1 MGLTSVN
8 AMYGADGKLRMSYYD
23 KKASKVA
30 RKNAKAFNKQL
41 AKYDKDFINY
51 ASYDI
56 DNAKIND
63 RNTRYILGKLNI
75 AGSYIDYLPLSDV
88 SEGIGDEATAIAGN
102 KKAARLGIAA
112 KIASKFQPFFEE
124 QARKHPRLQK
134 LSDSVTKAAN
144 NGRMPLTADSAA
156 VMRIAFDK
164 KYYEDSRKPGAN
176 VETLKAQHDRAV
188 NNLTKMAMF
197 DGVDKE
203 MLSKKFAAKLIEQM
217 KVDESITD
225 IYSGMAT
232 GEIRLA
238 PDEPML
244 DAKGKEIKVGGK
256 TLRKWSNSFVS
267 PELDKDGKNIGL
279 DAWEFETREPQSI
292 ESIVASYKSQFDDI
306 VSKCETEKDLK
317 SVMASPSFANIERNA
332 KAFAEADCPDDA
344 DKFRYELS
352 RANIAVCRQW
362 AIDHGYR
369 MPYAN
374 MTVPPPYS
382 SVVKDNPFV
391 QGYSVSDY
399 QGIDSLS
406 EKSREDKE
414 RLPEDKLSDSLK
426 KDVDKMSDNTDY
438 KSLVERLNKLEAE
451 NAELKKRLELQD
463 EQSSEKSSE
472 KSVSSNPDVQKLDGM
487 MDSLSTAMN
496 IVSAIR
502 SSYGVDS
509 NQQASV
515 LTPALQKLLN
525 GGRPD
530 APNNSEFKPPQ
541 YNNEESEKP
550 SELEEKKTEEQ
561 TKSKEFKINIDG
573 FDVDIDFKNINGIV
587 IKDVRDTYIV
597 GSGYTQSEENTRIY
611 YDAEND
617 SLKARYTDDYGK
629 SEKDISLEEAA
640 EYIKSK
646 LQSSIDGCDSKDKQV
661 ETTVYTENQ
670 DGLRTEIDA
679 KAVCKQTSQPE
690 ANDEKSSSGTH
701 RFNGANNS
709 GVKLEEYMGEPIGE
723 DENDDDFYLGGT

>member
-1 MGLTSVN
+1 MGLTRVN
-8 AMYGADGKLRMSYYD
+8 AMYGADGRLRMSYYD

-63 RNTRYILGKLNI
+63 KNTRYILGKLNI
-75 AGSYIDYLPLSDV
+75 AGAYVDYLPLSDV

-102 KKAARLGIAA
+102 KKAARLGITA

-124 QARKHPRLQK
+124 QARKHPKLQK

-164 KYYEDSRKPGAN
+164 KYYEDSRKPGAD
-176 VETLKAQHDRAV
+176 VETLKAQHDRAIK
-188 NNLTKMAMF
+188 NLTNIAKF
-197 DGVDKE
+197 DGVDEE
-203 MLSKKFAAKLIEQM
+203 MLSKTFASKLIEQM

-225 IYSGMAT
+225 IYAGMAT
-232 GEIRLA
+232 GKILLA

-256 TLRKWSNSFVS
+256 TLYKWSNEFVS
-267 PELDKDGKNIGL
+267 PELDKDGNNVKL

-292 ESIVASYKSQFDDI
+292 ESIVASYKSQFDDF
-306 VSKCETEKDLK
+306 VSKCETEADLK
-317 SVMASPSFANIERNA
+317 YVMASPSFANIERNA

-362 AIDHGYR
+362 AIDHGYK

-374 MTVPPPYS
+374 MTVPPLYS

-399 QGIDSLS
+399 YGIDSLS

-414 RLPEDKLSDSLK
+414 KLPEDKLSDSLK
-426 KDVDKMSDNTDY
+426 KDVDNMSDVTDK
-438 KSLVERLNKLEAE
+438 KSLLERLNKLEAE
-451 NAELKKRLELQD
+451 NAELKKRLESQD

-472 KSVSSNPDVQKLDGM
+472 KPVSNNPDVQKLDNM
-487 MDSLSTAMN
+487 MGSLSTALN

-502 SSYGVDS
+502 NSYGAGS
-509 NQQASV
+509 MQQASV
-515 LTPALQKLLN
+515 STSALQELLN
-525 GGRPD
+525 ARKPD
-530 APNNSEFKPPQ
+530 APNNSGFTPPK
-541 YNNEESEKP
+541 YDDVESEKS
-550 SELEEKKTEEQ
+550 SELEEKKTEEP
-561 TKSKEFKINIDG
+561 TKSKEFKISIDG

-597 GSGYTQSEENTRIY
+597 GSGYNQSEESTRIY

-617 SLKARYTDDYGK
+617 SLKVRYTDDYGN
-629 SEKDISLEEAA
+629 SEKDISLEEAS
-640 EYIKSK
+640 ECIKSK
-646 LQSSIDGCDSKDKQV
+646 LQCSIDGCDSSDKQV

-679 KAVCKQTSQPE
+679 KAVCKQTSQPK
-690 ANDEKSSSGTH
+690 ANNKKVPSGTD
-701 RFNGANNS
+701 RYNQPDQ
-709 GVKLEEYMGEPIGE
+709 Y
-723 DENDDDFYLGGT
+723 DDDSIFGEEDDELFLGGA